1 MKNLIDKLSKN
12 QILSKN
18 ELLSLVKCQDK
29 ETLEYLQK
37 TAEKVRQANYG
48 KDIYIRGLIEISSYC
63 KNDCYYCG
71 LRRSNKN
78 ADRYRLTKEQ
88 ILDCCKTGYG
98 LGFRTFVMQGG
109 EDKFFTDDVVCDIVK
124 SIKNLYPDCAVTLSL
139 GERSKESYQAFYN
152 AGADRYLLRHETAN
166 SDHYA
171 KLHPAD
177 LTLENRKNCLYNLK
191 EIGFQTG
198 CGFMVG
204 SPYQTDEN
212 IVEDLLFI
220 KELQPEMVG
229 IGPFISHKDTPFKD
243 MKNGTLE
250 KTLKLLAII
259 RLMLPK
265 VLLPS
270 TTALGTVHPT
280 GRELGIL
287 WGGNVVMPNLSP
299 TDVRKKYMLYDNKIS
314 TGDEAAESRY
324 NMEKRMEK
332 IGYKV
337 VEGRGDHSTFKKD

>member
-1 MKNLIDKLSKN
+1 MKNLIDKLSEN

-124 SIKNLYPDCAVTLSL
+124 SIKKC
-139 GERSKESYQAFYN
+139 YN
-152 AGADRYLLRHETAN
+152 TR
-166 SDHYA
+166 
-171 KLHPAD
+171 
-177 LTLENRKNCLYNLK
+177 
-191 EIGFQTG
+191 QT
-198 CGFMVG
+198 
-204 SPYQTDEN
+204 
-212 IVEDLLFI
+212 
-220 KELQPEMVG
+220 K
-229 IGPFISHKDTPFKD
+229 
-243 MKNGTLE
+243 
-250 KTLKLLAII
+250 
-259 RLMLPK
+259 
-265 VLLPS
+265 
-270 TTALGTVHPT
+270 
-280 GRELGIL
+280 
-287 WGGNVVMPNLSP
+287 GG
-299 TDVRKKYMLYDNKIS
+299 Y
-314 TGDEAAESRY
+314 
-324 NMEKRMEK
+324 
-332 IGYKV
+332 
-337 VEGRGDHSTFKKD
+337 

>member
-88 ILDCCKTGYG
+88 ILDCCKIGYG

-109 EDKFFTDDVVCDIVK
+109 EDKFFTDNVVCDIVK

-270 TTALGTVHPT
+270 TTALGTIHPT

-337 VEGRGDHSTFKKD
+337 VEGRGDHYTFKRD

>member
-177 LTLENRKNCLYNLK
+177 LTLENRKHCLYNLK

-270 TTALGTVHPT
+270 TTASLRLTSLPSKVTSVASQP
-280 GRELGIL
+280 
-287 WGGNVVMPNLSP
+287 
-299 TDVRKKYMLYDNKIS
+299 KIC
-314 TGDEAAESRY
+314 APKAQIFSR
-324 NMEKRMEK
+324 NF
-332 IGYKV
+332 IA
-337 VEGRGDHSTFKKD
+337 HSAVA